1 MKVYKSNN
9 KLILYLPFE
18 VTKQLG
24 LKGDE
29 EVDFF
34 KFNEKAFLF
43 AKKEDIKDMLVG
55 AQQPKERIASGPRP
69 QGRMDLSQGEIDV
82 LKKMDTLR
90 YAQRTTANVAK
101 LLGDSEKKVLQGLL
115 DKKSVELL
123 KDGKEGLYSISKDVY
138 DRFLMR
144 KKIEAPQKAEP
155 AKPAAQERRHL
166 ISYKKIAGMQNE
178 VIEKLEKNG
187 FVVLATEA
195 EAASVSLALQDSV
208 RLGLVLGTRA
218 FNKKFYIILRDFF
231 NEKSGAVIKSLKD
244 GPKGAEAVAKD
255 AGVDE
260 DAVRAILY
268 LLSEQG
274 DVSER
279 RKDVFALV

>member
-9 KLILYLPFE
+9 KLILYLPLE
-18 VTKQLG
+18 VIRQLG

-34 KFNEKAFLF
+34 RFNDKAFLF
-43 AKKEDIKDMLVG
+43 AKKEDITDMLVG
-55 AQQPKERIASGPRP
+55 AQQPKERAAAEPRQ
-69 QGRMDLSQGEIDV
+69 QGRMELSQVELAV
-82 LKKMDTLR
+82 LRKMDTLR
-90 YAQRTTANVAK
+90 YAQRTVANVAK
-101 LLGDSEKKVLQGLL
+101 LLNEAEKKTLQGLL
-115 DKKSVELL
+115 DKKSVALI

-138 DRFLMR
+138 DKFLMR
-144 KKIEAPQKAEP
+144 KKIEAPQRPEP
-155 AKPAAQERRHL
+155 AKPAQERRHL
-166 ISYKKIAGMQNE
+166 ISYKRIAGMQNE

-187 FVVLATEA
+187 FIVLSTEA

-231 NEKSGAVIKSLKD
+231 NDNSGTVIKSLKD
-244 GPKGAEAVAKD
+244 GPKAAEAIAKD
-255 AGVDE
+255 AKMDE
-260 DAVRAILY
+260 DAVRGILY
-268 LLSEQG
+268 LLAEQG

-279 RKDVFALV
+279 RRDVFALV